1 MTPTRR
7 TDAISKENWWLRET
21 CAPACES
28 KERPLSSE
36 RPSNDAND
44 RESLR
49 DSVKEAIHIS
59 RRLKEERKQRMK
71 SWLQW
76 RQRRDVV
83 QFRGDDGS
91 QLW

>member
-1 MTPTRR
+1 
-7 TDAISKENWWLRET
+7 
-21 CAPACES
+21 
-28 KERPLSSE
+28 LSSE
-36 RPSNDAND
+36 RPSNDP
-44 RESLR
+44 ESLR
-49 DSVKEAIHIS
+49 VSVKEAIHIS